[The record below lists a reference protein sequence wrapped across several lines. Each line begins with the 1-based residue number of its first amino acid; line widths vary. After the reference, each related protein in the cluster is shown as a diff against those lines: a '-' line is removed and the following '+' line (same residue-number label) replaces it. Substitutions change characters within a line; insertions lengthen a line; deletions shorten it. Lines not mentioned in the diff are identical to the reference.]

1 MKALCMRVAIGAL
14 AALPIATSL
23 AGETTYSFSW
33 YAGPTVA
40 NFPAPMTLR
49 AGENGFT
56 YDGFAEADGSDL
68 RVKDAGGNLLPH
80 EIERWDPSGYS
91 IVWVKLPSIS
101 PAAMTFSAKAGSS
114 IRPAQNTGTSTNC
127 LI

>member
-49 AGENGFT
+49 AGMKN
-56 YDGFAEADGSDL
+56 A
-68 RVKDAGGNLLPH
+68 
-80 EIERWDPSGYS
+80 
-91 IVWVKLPSIS
+91 
-101 PAAMTFSAKAGSS
+101 PAAAVP
-114 IRPAQNTGTSTNC
+114 RNVRRVC
-127 LI
+127 LFIIWPFR

>member
-1 MKALCMRVAIGAL
+1 MKALRMRVAIGAL

-68 RVKDAGGNLLPH
+68 RVKDAVARATA
-80 EIERWDPSGYS
+80 EAARASGVAR
-91 IVWVKLPSIS
+91 I
-101 PAAMTFSAKAGSS
+101 
-114 IRPAQNTGTSTNC
+114 
-127 LI
+127 